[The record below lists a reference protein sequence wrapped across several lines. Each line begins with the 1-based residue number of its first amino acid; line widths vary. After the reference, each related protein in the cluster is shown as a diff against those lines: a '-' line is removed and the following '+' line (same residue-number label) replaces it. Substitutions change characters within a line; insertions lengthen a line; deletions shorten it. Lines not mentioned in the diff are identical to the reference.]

1 MVKEK
6 DKQILMYYIFLQ
18 YIKQLYIGQLLSA
31 NDDTYTYDSRG
42 NITSKTVNDE
52 TVSFTYAN
60 TGWKDLL
67 VSVDDIELEY
77 DANGNVILYGD
88 REFTWTYGRSLA
100 SVLDGMDEK
109 HKGTVPLCWCEI
121 ALT

>member
-1 MVKEK
+1 
-6 DKQILMYYIFLQ
+6 MYIAQF
-18 YIKQLYIGQLLSA
+18 LSA
-31 NDDTYTYDSRG
+31 N
-42 NITSKTVNDE
+42 N
-52 TVSFTYAN
+52 
-60 TGWKDLL
+60 
-67 VSVDDIELEY
+67 DIELEHE
-77 DANGNVILYGD
+77 ANGNVILYGD

>member
-6 DKQILMYYIFLQ
+6 DKQILMHYIFLQ
-18 YIKQLYIGQLLSA
+18 YIKQMYIAQFLSA
-31 NDDTYTYDSRG
+31 N
-42 NITSKTVNDE
+42 N
-52 TVSFTYAN
+52 
-60 TGWKDLL
+60 
-67 VSVDDIELEY
+67 DIELEHE
-77 DANGNVILYGD
+77 ANGNVILYGD